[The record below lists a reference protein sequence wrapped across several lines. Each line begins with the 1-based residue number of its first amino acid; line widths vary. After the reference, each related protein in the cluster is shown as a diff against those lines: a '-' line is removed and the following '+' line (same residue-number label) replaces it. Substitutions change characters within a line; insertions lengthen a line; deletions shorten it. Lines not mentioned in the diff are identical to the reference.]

1 MATWERIALR
11 AEKELQLLI
20 KINQSLIKQLSTLQ
34 EEFEQYKK
42 ESIKWDVIDFTGME
56 LDGWEISE
64 EQAQHA
70 LEMMIHE
77 HDWEY
82 GITWNTILYY
92 ITRYGTQVEV
102 GKEKWQENLEI
113 G

>member
-11 AEKELQLLI
+11 TEEALKELQEKYDTLL
-20 KINQSLIKQLSTLQ
+20 

-42 ESIKWDVIDFTGME
+42 ESIKWDVIDFLYYEMD
-56 LDGWEISE
+56 DGWSITE

-77 HDWEY
+77 HDCEY
-82 GITWNTILYY
+82 GITWNTLEYY
-92 ITRYGTQVEV
+92 YTQYGTKVEV

-113 G
+113 E